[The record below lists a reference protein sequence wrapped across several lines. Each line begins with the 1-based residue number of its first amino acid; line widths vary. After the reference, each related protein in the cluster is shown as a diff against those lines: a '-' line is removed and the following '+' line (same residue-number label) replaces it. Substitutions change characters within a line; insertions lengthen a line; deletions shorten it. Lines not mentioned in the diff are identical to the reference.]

1 MERPRRGGLVR
12 LSGAGGGLLVNGS
25 ITGRRWAAG
34 RPWPEPGSAAYG
46 RGATGRDSGDR
57 HRRLA
62 AYRAKY
68 DWDTFA
74 TDQGVADSSGAA
86 GPAYRVRPRVVF
98 GWDTDLRT
106 ATRWSFAGSATA
118 VAR

>member
-1 MERPRRGGLVR
+1 MGRRQAAAGTR
-12 LSGAGGGLLVNGS
+12 LSDVRSGRYRAG
-25 ITGRRWAAG
+25 
-34 RPWPEPGSAAYG
+34 
-46 RGATGRDSGDR
+46 SGDR

-62 AYRAKY
+62 AYNAKY

-106 ATRWSFAGSATA
+106 TTRWSFADSATA
-118 VAR
+118 VAP